1 MCSII
6 ACSVFS
12 FTTSYAVTIDDQTV
26 GYIASN
32 NNLNKILN
40 EVKTDL
46 EETKGVTLT
55 GTYNT
60 VETKVSHR
68 LFVDKLSD
76 AELADVIDEKVDWL
90 TEGSVL
96 SIDNGAHKFSFS
108 NEAEGQKVL
117 DTLKAEAA
125 TSQEDAIIK
134 SIEFQESVTLE
145 NTNVQLSQVKTADA
159 ALEQIKQGQEAIKTH
174 IVSEGESL
182 WLIAHNNDISVS
194 ELETLNPDVNPERMQ
209 IGQELNLSKIE
220 PLLNVVL
227 TKELTKQETIAYS
240 TEYKETASLLRGE
253 TKTVTEG
260 VEGSKLVT
268 YEVKETNGVALEK
281 AIVDEI
287 VIAQPVNAVID
298 KGTASVS
305 IASRSNSVYTGGGNG
320 TLSWPKSGKIT
331 SPYGTRSRGFHSG
344 IDISAKT
351 GDPVYAAAGG
361 TVVLSSWYYGYGNC
375 IVIDHGNGMKTRY
388 AHLSGYDCKVGDTV
402 TRGQQVGR
410 AGNTGNS
417 TGPHLHFEVI
427 INGKTQNPVNY
438 LS

>member
-134 SIEFQESVTLE
+134 SIEFQETVTLE